1 MTDSMDDW
9 ERRREERRQKREDM
23 RRETE
28 RMINLRSCEDEE
40 EAATERRRRAREER
54 LRSGTAAQETPGDA
68 PVNNVR
74 QETNAKIDG
83 RGGGGGGDDDGDEA
97 EHAER
102 LRRRE
107 ERRQK
112 RQQQQQPEEEE
123 EEAAA
128 AAAAAREEEAERERE
143 REERERERERE
154 KVRERERREQELQ
167 RQQEEEEEER
177 REMERR
183 LRHEEE
189 EEEERKKALEDE
201 KEEDDYDEKK
211 DEDSRSWGK
220 SSRANGRSRG
230 LGDDDDDDDEADDDE
245 EEEERRRQQQQ
256 EEEEERAAR
265 EEEEDKQRRREE
277 AERQRLA
284 DDKRRKIS
292 ALAETSSGDADESFG
307 GLLPR
312 ASGKLSEMTE
322 SLSRSV
328 QRSGSLKAKQPPL
341 EICKIDSKLELYTSA
356 AESAAKAA
364 KPPKQGVPDLPVAV
378 DTIASKKN
386 MWETGDVY
394 SGVAAPKGSSNK
406 ELAVIKVGV
415 ANRISQWGT
424 KSPDV
429 ADSKVPAQPAKP
441 TDLRPVDILS
451 KRSMW
456 EHMSD
461 APASE
466 RDKSALN
473 KSTPSGKRYKF
484 IITGHGKYEKV
495 PIEEGEDCEN
505 GLEQYVN
512 EV

>member
-1 MTDSMDDW
+1 
-9 ERRREERRQKREDM
+9 M
-23 RRETE
+23 RRSTAV
-28 RMINLRSCEDEE
+28 
-40 EAATERRRRAREER
+40 AAA
-54 LRSGTAAQETPGDA
+54 
-68 PVNNVR
+68 
-74 QETNAKIDG
+74 
-83 RGGGGGGDDDGDEA
+83 GGGGGDDDGDEA

-112 RQQQQQPEEEE
+112 RQQQQPEEEE
-123 EEAAA
+123 EEEAAAAA

-154 KVRERERREQELQ
+154 KVRERERREQELELQ
-167 RQQEEEEEER
+167 RQREEEEEER

-183 LRHEEE
+183 LRQEE

-245 EEEERRRQQQQ
+245 EEERRRQQQQ

-265 EEEEDKQRRREE
+265 EEEENKQRRREE

-292 ALAETSSGDADESFG
+292 ALAETSPGDADESFG

-328 QRSGSLKAKQPPL
+328 QRSGSLKAKQPQL

-378 DTIASKKN
+378 DTIANKKN